1 MMDSPTDERPLDV
14 LALEPWLGGS
24 HAAFLEGW
32 AARSTHRV
40 ELEGLAPRHWK
51 WRMRSSAWELA
62 RRLRGRAAPD
72 VLLATGYLDLPAFLG
87 FAPPGWGRVPVLLY
101 LHENQLTYPAD
112 PARPGSERDTSYGFT
127 NLLSCLRAERVV
139 FNSRFHLEELRTA
152 AEELLR
158 RLPRPNPRAELGA
171 KLEDARVVAPGIELD
186 ALPLG
191 AGGAP
196 GAPLQVLFP
205 HRWEH
210 DKDPRAFLEAC
221 LAARAE
227 GARFELLLTG
237 EGRDDGPPGC
247 AAALGELAEAVAHRG
262 HLPRADYLHLLGSA
276 DLVVSSARH
285 EFFGLAVAEAL
296 AAGAAPLLPRRLAYP
311 EVLGPTPPA
320 GALYDGPEELVRGL
334 LRHAADPGAL
344 REPTARAAWRRRMEP
359 WSMETSAL
367 ALDTLCRELAAPAPR
382 R

>member
-1 MMDSPTDERPLDV
+1 MMDSPPDERPLDV

-32 AARSTHRV
+32 AARSAHRV

-62 RRLRGRAAPD
+62 RRLRGRPAPD
-72 VLLATGYLDLPAFLG
+72 VLFATDYLDLPGFLG
-87 FAPPGWGRVPVLLY
+87 FAPPGWDRVPALLY

-112 PARPGSERDTSYGFT
+112 PGRPGSERDTSYGFT

-139 FNSRFHLEELRTA
+139 LNSRFHLEELRTA
-152 AEELLR
+152 AEQLLR
-158 RLPRPNPRAELGA
+158 HLPRPNPRAELEA
-171 KLEDARVVAPGIELD
+171 KLEDARIVAPGVDLD

-196 GAPLQVLFP
+196 GAPLRVLFP

-210 DKDPRAFLEAC
+210 DKDPHAFLQAC

-237 EGRDDGPPGC
+237 ETRQDEPPGC
-247 AAALGELAEAVAHRG
+247 AAALGELAESIAHRG
-262 HLPRADYLHLLGSA
+262 HLPRPDYLALLGSA

-296 AAGAAPLLPRRLAYP
+296 AAGATPLLPRRLAYP

-320 GALYDGPEELVRGL
+320 GALYDGPEELVRGI

-367 ALDTLCRELAAPAPR
+367 ALDTLCRELAAPPPR